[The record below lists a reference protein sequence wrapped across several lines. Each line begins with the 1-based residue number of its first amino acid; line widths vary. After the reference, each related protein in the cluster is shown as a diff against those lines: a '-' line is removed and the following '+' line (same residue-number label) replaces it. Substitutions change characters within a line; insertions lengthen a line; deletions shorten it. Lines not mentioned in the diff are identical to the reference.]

1 MKNKGGI
8 IIKKL
13 INKINNQINKKEIQ
27 ENFFEGTRNEIDNIS
42 PAYINLQN
50 PKYIE
55 IDNLFYAGLIVTNY
69 YREQTDILLKA
80 LIETNINMNI
90 SIFYEKQDSYKTIKI
105 LN

>member
-55 IDNLFYAGLIVTNY
+55 IYKLFYAGLIVTNY

-80 LIETNINMNI
+80 LI
-90 SIFYEKQDSYKTIKI
+90 
-105 LN
+105 